1 MFVAG
6 SIGCRPAF
14 DSPSASF
21 HFASF
26 GHAQGKQDQSLGIR
40 DDHRL
45 LPPAVPSNSIWSI
58 LVAEFTT
65 LIVMSGVPRIIVIGG
80 GHAGIEAASAAA
92 RMGAEVL
99 FITQDPGAIG
109 RMSCNPAIGGI
120 GKGQIVRE
128 IDALGGRM
136 GYFADRAGI
145 QFKVLNRRKGPA
157 VQSSRCQCD
166 RRVYQSV
173 AQEDISLLSNVK
185 VVADG
190 VRSAIVEGNRIQG
203 VIGSNGQKYRAD
215 AVVLCA
221 GTFLEAVTHV
231 GSETRKSGRFGEPPS
246 SGLSG
251 QLRTLGFEVGRLKT
265 GTPPRLDGST
275 IDYSLCEIQLGDEI
289 PRGFS
294 RRTRVPISNQANC
307 WLTYTTHETH
317 SLIGANF
324 DKSPLFN
331 GQISGIGPRYCPSI
345 EDKVKKFAEKPR
357 HQLFLE
363 PEGMGTDEIYINGFS
378 TSLPAEIQLKALRTI
393 PALGHVEMTRPG
405 YAVEYDFF
413 PPTQLHPTLETKI
426 LPGLF
431 FAGQI
436 NGTSGYEE
444 AAGQGFMAGV
454 NAALACRGDEPF
466 VLDRSEAYIG
476 VMIDDLVT
484 LGVDEPYRMF
494 TSRAEH
500 RLHLREDNTERRL
513 AKYSRKFG
521 LMSTHEFDRLK
532 SHWDEIDRQI
542 SAFGRTAVPADRI
555 PFEGLK
561 RQGGA
566 TLLQLLRIPEVT
578 FADLCAMHPEI
589 CSVGDDI
596 AEAVEIAIKY
606 AGYLERQQRQI
617 EQFQRME
624 SQRVPDQFS
633 YSGLRGL
640 RHESVEKF
648 ERVRPRTLGQASRIP
663 GITAADLSLLM
674 VHLKAGNGRRE
685 L

>member
-1 MFVAG
+1 ML
-6 SIGCRPAF
+6 
-14 DSPSASF
+14 
-21 HFASF
+21 HFALM
-26 GHAQGKQDQSLGIR
+26 KKSL
-40 DDHRL
+40 
-45 LPPAVPSNSIWSI
+45 
-58 LVAEFTT
+58 
-65 LIVMSGVPRIIVIGG
+65 RIIVIGG

-92 RMGAEVL
+92 RMGADVL

-128 IDALGGRM
+128 LDALGGRM
-136 GYFADRAGI
+136 GYLADRAGI

-166 RRVYQSV
+166 RRLYQSA
-173 AQEDISLLSNVK
+173 AQEDIHSTDGIKIVQ
-185 VVADG
+185 DG
-190 VRSAIVEGNRIQG
+190 VRSAIVEGNRIKG
-203 VIGSNGQKYRAD
+203 VIGSSGQEYRAD

-231 GSETRKSGRFGEPPS
+231 GSETRKSGRYGEPPAT
-246 SGLSG
+246 GLSG
-251 QLRTLGFEVGRLKT
+251 QLRDLGFEIGRLKT

-275 IDYSLCEIQLGDEI
+275 IDYSLCEIQPGDKL

-294 RRTRVPISNQANC
+294 RRTPVTISNQVNC
-307 WLTYTTHETH
+307 WLTYTTAETH
-317 SLIGANF
+317 ELIGSNF

-345 EDKVKKFAEKPR
+345 EDKVKKFSEKPR

-378 TSLPAEIQLKALRTI
+378 TSLPADVQLAALRTI
-393 PALGHVEMTRPG
+393 PALRKVEMTRPG

-413 PPTQLHPTLETKI
+413 PPTQLHATLETKPI
-426 LPGLF
+426 AGLF

-444 AAGQGFMAGV
+444 AAGQGFIAGV
-454 NAALACRGDEPF
+454 NAVLSCRGEEPF
-466 VLDRSEAYIG
+466 ILDRSEAYIG

-500 RLHLREDNTERRL
+500 RLHLREDNAEQRL
-513 AKYSRKFG
+513 ARHSLGLGLLSSQEFEKLQSR
-521 LMSTHEFDRLK
+521 
-532 SHWDEIDRQI
+532 WDEIERLIADL
-542 SAFGRTAVPADRI
+542 GRTSVSAERI
-555 PFEGLK
+555 PFDGLK

-566 TLLQLLRIPEVT
+566 TLSQLLRIPEVT
-578 FADLCAMHPEI
+578 FADLRYMHPEMDHI
-589 CSVGDDI
+589 DADI
-596 AEAVEIAIKY
+596 ADAIEIHIKY
-606 AGYLERQQRQI
+606 GGYIERQRRQFD
-617 EQFQRME
+617 QFQRME
-624 SQRVPDQFS
+624 SQRIPDGLLFS
-633 YSGLRGL
+633 SLRGL

-648 ERVRPRTLGQASRIP
+648 ERIRPRTLGQASRIP
-663 GITAADLSLLM
+663 GITSADLNLLM
-674 VHLKAGNGRRE
+674 VHLKAGNGHRDAEFPPVSRGTK
-685 L
+685 